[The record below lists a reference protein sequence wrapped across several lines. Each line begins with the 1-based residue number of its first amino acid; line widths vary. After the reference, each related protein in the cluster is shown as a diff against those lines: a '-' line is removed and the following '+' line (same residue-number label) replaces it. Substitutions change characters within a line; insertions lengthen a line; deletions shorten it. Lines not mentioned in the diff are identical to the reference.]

1 MSLHGQNIAKQLR
14 EFDETERKLQI
25 SKALALQNAVK
36 SGDVDAIFKAQNYYQ
51 QQSLKNDRYKSPIE
65 GMKSIMVDPYD
76 MSMSNGYYVRSSG
89 LTGALLRNMAR
100 TPVVAA
106 ILKTRKD
113 QIGDFLKPQPDKY
126 SNGFK
131 FVKKGVDSEDEL
143 TDQDKRIIEYLT
155 NFIIHCGVED
165 NQWDLDDFD
174 TFGKKLLV
182 DSLIGDFASFEVI
195 PSRSGKPSMFVA
207 VDGATMRFADTANN
221 DVNRNERARVN
232 GYLPKYVQV
241 IDGIIKAE
249 FYPWEMCY
257 GIRNPSTDIYSNG
270 YGTSELEILISTVTN
285 LLNAD
290 RYNGS
295 IFKTGSSPKGA
306 LFVKKG
312 NIQGDAIQQIRRDW
326 QAMLAGAEN
335 NGRTLI
341 LDAENVDWVDMQK
354 SNRDME
360 YSAFYELMI
369 KLACAVYT
377 ISPEEIGFPLQG
389 SNKGGLGSKEAGKQE
404 KDYSIN
410 KGLKPLLTYQQTWI
424 NKYLIYPLTNKQ
436 FEFQFAGLEV
446 ESAAEEEERLIKA
459 AAVYLTPDEIRAG
472 KKLKPLPNG
481 VGKYPLSPIIAQQI
495 MGQQQNQQEQ
505 DSQDAEKEEERQ
517 ANTNPFLMEED
528 SPFQKAF
535 DEFFETKYVME

>member
-1 MSLHGQNIAKQLR
+1 MSIHGQNIAKQLR

-25 SKALALQNAVK
+25 QKALTLQNAVK

-51 QQSLKNDRYKSPIE
+51 KTNLLNDRYKSPIE
-65 GMKSIMVDPYD
+65 GMKSIMVDPYNI
-76 MSMSNGYYVRSSG
+76 SSTNGYYSPG
-89 LTGALLRNMAR
+89 GITGQILRNMAR
-100 TPVVAA
+100 TPIIAA
-106 ILKTRKD
+106 IIKTRKD
-113 QIGDFLKPQPDKY
+113 QLGDFLKPQPDQY
-126 SNGFK
+126 SNGYKFK
-131 FVKKGVDSEDEL
+131 KKGVDSEDEL
-143 TDQDKRIIEYLT
+143 TDQDKRIIEHLT
-155 NFIIHCGVED
+155 NFIANCGNEE
-165 NQWDLDDFD
+165 NIWDLDNFD
-174 TFGKKLLV
+174 TFGKKILT
-182 DSLIGDFASFEVI
+182 DSLVGDFASFEVI
-195 PSRSGKPSMFVA
+195 PTRLGKPSMFVA
-207 VDGATMRFADTANN
+207 VDGATVRFADTANN
-221 DVNRNERARVN
+221 DVNRHERTRVN

-241 IDGIIKAE
+241 IDGLIKAE
-249 FYPWEMCY
+249 FYPWELCY
-257 GIRNPSTDIYSNG
+257 GLRNPTTSIYSNG
-270 YGTSELEILISTVTN
+270 YGTSELEILITTVTN

-335 NGRTLI
+335 NGKTLI

-389 SNKGGLGSKEAGKQE
+389 TKTGGMGSKEGGKQE

-410 KGLKPLLTYQQTWI
+410 KGLKPLLTYFQTWI
-424 NKYLIYPLTNKQ
+424 NEYIIFPLTNRQ

-459 AAVYLTPDEIRAG
+459 AAVYLTPNEIRAG
-472 KKLKPLPNG
+472 KKLKPL
-481 VGKYPLSPIIAQQI
+481 KSKAADLPLSPLF
-495 MGQQQNQQEQ
+495 MQQQQMEMQDQQEQ
-505 DSQDAEKEEERQ
+505 DQQNSEKEEERQ
-517 ANTNPFLMEED
+517 ANTNPFLMEDE
-528 SPFQKAF
+528 SPFQKSF
-535 DEFFETKYVME
+535 DEFFESKYVNVE